1 MLAAS
6 EWGEVVSNPVVIGDA
21 TLYHGDALE
30 VLQKLDP
37 CIADAV
43 ITDPP
48 YSSGGAFRGDRA
60 VDTKTKYLS
69 SGSSNQQRTTDFG
82 GDNRDQRSFHFWSTL
97 WSAAALRV
105 VRIGAPALFFSDWR
119 QLPVSTDY
127 LQAGGWVWRGVV
139 PWFKPT
145 SRPQMGRFNAAC
157 EFVVWGSAGPM
168 PVERG
173 VGCLPGF
180 YEFPYPS
187 DREHVT
193 QKPVELMEAMVEI
206 CPRGGCVADPFMG
219 AGTTGVA
226 AVRQGRKFIGCEQS
240 AEYFA
245 IACRRI
251 EEAHKQRPLFDERPV
266 PQTAPLFAEVTA

>member
-1 MLAAS
+1 MNC
-6 EWGEVVSNPVVIGDA
+6 VTIGDA
-21 TLYHGDALE
+21 TLYHGDALAMLE
-30 VLQKLDP
+30 ALGVG
-37 CIADAV
+37 AVDAV

-60 VDTKTKYLS
+60 MDTKSKYLS
-69 SGSSNQQRTTDFG
+69 SGSGNREVTTDFG

-97 WSAAALRV
+97 WSAAALRAAKP
-105 VRIGAPALFFSDWR
+105 GAPALFFTDWR

-139 PWFKPT
+139 PWAKKT
-145 SRPQMGRFNAAC
+145 SRPQMGRFSASC

-168 PVERG
+168 PLDRG

-180 YEFPYPS
+180 YEFAYPS

-193 QKPVELMEAMVEI
+193 QKPVDLMEAMVEI
-206 CPRGGCVADPFMG
+206 CPAGGLVLDPFMG
-219 AGTTGVA
+219 SGTTGVA
-226 AVRQGRKFIGCEQS
+226 AVRLGRRFIGCEQS
-240 AEYFA
+240 DEYFA

-251 EEAHKQRPLFDERPV
+251 EEAHSQRR
-266 PQTAPLFAEVTA
+266 LFADAEPAARQLSIDVDGVPA

>member
-1 MLAAS
+1 MTL
-6 EWGEVVSNPVVIGDA
+6 ETVTIGDA
-21 TLYHGDALE
+21 TMCHGEALE
-30 VLQKLDP
+30 MLATLAPGCV
-37 CIADAV
+37 DAV

-60 VDTKTKYLS
+60 GQTKTKYLS
-69 SGSSNQQRTTDFG
+69 TNSGNQARTTDFG

-97 WSAAALRV
+97 WSAAALRASKP
-105 VRIGAPALFFSDWR
+105 GAPALIFTDWR

-139 PWFKPT
+139 PWAKKT
-145 SRPQMGRFNAAC
+145 ARPQMGRFSAQC
-157 EFVVWGSAGPM
+157 EYVVWGSAGPM

-180 YEFPYPS
+180 YQFAFPS

-193 QKPVELMEAMVEI
+193 QKPVDLMEAMVEI
-206 CPRGGCVADPFMG
+206 CPREGVVLDPFMG
-219 AGTTGVA
+219 SGTTGVA
-226 AVRQGRKFIGCEQS
+226 AIRLGRRFIGCEQNR
-240 AEYFA
+240 EYFD

-251 EEAHKQRPLFDERPV
+251 EEVHKQRSLFV
-266 PQTAPLFAEVTA
+266 NLAEPTVLVTPGTS